1 MSDFFDC
8 LINDPLFKRMEQMSL
23 LNKGEEAKGDS
34 YTLIEEKEYEN
45 GELANS
51 YKRTRKVKDGK
62 VIEDTI
68 EKEPK
73 PENKCSKKTKG
84 SCYSYK
90 EGDVK
95 EKCTCNKENEGVKPI
110 TEKCS
115 PNYDEILKYKKDIRE
130 LKMEIEVLR
139 KNIENYKIVQE
150 DIRKNTKRYLDFF
163 KYFTIFPKEFNPNNS
178 FFSATVP
185 FSDKEY
191 RKNKDSRI
199 KDIFNGNKDG
209 CLDLNKKI
217 TKEYNS
223 NREDKFEKLVA
234 LIKEL
239 L

>member
-23 LNKGEEAKGDS
+23 LNKGEETKGDS
-34 YTLIEEKEYEN
+34 YTLLEEKEYEN
-45 GELANS
+45 GELASS

-73 PENKCSKKTKG
+73 PENKCSKETKG

-90 EGDVK
+90 EGNVS
-95 EKCTCNKENEGVKPI
+95 VKPI

-130 LKMEIEVLR
+130 LKMEIEALR

-150 DIRKNTKRYLDFF
+150 DIRKNMKPYLDFF
-163 KYFTIFPKEFNPNNS
+163 KYFTIWSKEVNPNDS
-178 FFSATVP
+178 FFTATVP

-199 KDIFNGNKDG
+199 KDIFNVNKDG

-223 NREDKFEKLVA
+223 NREDKFEKLVE
-234 LIKEL
+234 LIKERFRAT
-239 L
+239 